1 MTMTDTTLEASA
13 GNSAP
18 IDSVEED
25 LIDDEGDEEAIEP
38 VALAAT
44 HALEPAPIVLPSP
57 DPIAITGLF
66 AGLSLLAE
74 ENGAPLLLAIAKMKD
89 GEIRV
94 SVQPPVKKDEP
105 NGSALPIIVC
115 GTPDELDRHI
125 LEALGSYV
133 PARNYAVASVDAVA
147 QSIKNAADAARA
159 KSAKKPTTTVAG
171 SSITQES
178 TKTASARGANGAAPA
193 APVPPAPVVKKGFG
207 LVTVVAAPAGASI
220 RVTDSKGKTHTPESG
235 HELTCVE
242 GRATI
247 TVSQSGYGTKLQAVT
262 VSPTPQTITIELPP
276 NAGLFAAVDPPVA
289 ATPEAAAD
297 AGAALQ
303 TDSVVNETPSV
314 TETDA
319 GAPVAT
325 GCTCTAEFVDP
336 RCAAHQPQP
345 E

>member
-1 MTMTDTTLEASA
+1 MTMTDTTLDTSA

-18 IDSVEED
+18 VDTVEED
-25 LIDDEGDEEAIEP
+25 LIDDEGDDEAIEP
-38 VALAAT
+38 VAPAAT
-44 HALEPAPIVLPSP
+44 LVLEPAPIVLPSP
-57 DPIAITGLF
+57 EPISITGLF

-89 GEIRV
+89 GELRV

-147 QSIKNAADAARA
+147 QNIKKAADAARA
-159 KSAKKPTTTVAG
+159 KTAKKTTVSGSNG

-178 TKTASARGANGAAPA
+178 TKPAGTRGAAPA

-207 LVTVVAAPAGASI
+207 LLTVIATPAAASI

-242 GRATI
+242 GRATV
-247 TVSQSGYGTKLQAVT
+247 TVSHSGYGTKLQAVT
-262 VSPTPQTITIELPP
+262 VSPTPQTITIELPA
-276 NAGLFAAVDPPVA
+276 NAGLFAAVEPPIA
-289 ATPEAAAD
+289 AAPDAAAD
-297 AGAALQ
+297 AEAPLQ
-303 TDSVVNETPSV
+303 TDSVVSETPSV
-314 TETDA
+314 AETA
-319 GAPVAT
+319 GGEPVAT